1 METLKTLKRGE
12 SLIFSGEFGSVW
24 RVTQG
29 VFRLERPCRDGMELV
44 RLALPGDLVGVESL
58 CAEPY
63 AYTATAL
70 TCAQATPALLGFGMA
85 HATTIAQGFLQQQ
98 CHMNDMVRL
107 RSGTAGERVAHLLKM
122 LTRNA
127 KDADAPLERKN
138 LPSLKEMASIVDSA
152 PETVCRRLNEFL
164 PARSYKRTSL
174 FAWPERK
181 TITRTAHEI
190 ALAQYA

>member
-29 VFRLERPCRDGMELV
+29 LFRLERPCRDGMELV

-70 TCAQATPALLGFGMA
+70 TSSISQSPVGTSVTFTATVMGG
-85 HATTIAQGFLQQQ
+85 
-98 CHMNDMVRL
+98 
-107 RSGTAGERVAHLLKM
+107 SGTPLVA
-122 LTRNA
+122 
-127 KDADAPLERKN
+127 
-138 LPSLKEMASIVDSA
+138 
-152 PETVCRRLNEFL
+152 
-164 PARSYKRTSL
+164 
-174 FAWPERK
+174 
-181 TITRTAHEI
+181 
-190 ALAQYA
+190 